1 MTASAQPQAV
11 PAAREVT
18 QAERQ
23 LRCALVWNETLQF
36 EEQLPSPA
44 PVGFG
49 DGQLFPLPDGVI
61 AESSLVVLEPA
72 GNGYR
77 LRISPALGGSVWIAG
92 RRTQIDELRS
102 AGVVELGPDDYGI
115 VTLGPV
121 ALFFQHV
128 RAAKP
133 PPRQLAN
140 LDAGVVAS
148 MGLAFFLCASLFVM
162 LFLARRMDPPS
173 DDPLELNADLVA
185 EFLVTPPPE
194 DILQQLAPE
203 SGTNVEDPGLHG
215 REETGGR
222 AHEGDEGRVGH
233 ENASQEN
240 TEVEGEVTDRVATK
254 VRNMGLLGALS
265 GGGEGNAISAAL
277 DAPTVSDILGG
288 TGAVSTIVGR
298 GSRGAGLR
306 GTGGGGGGDGP
317 GSLFGAGNVGTGI
330 GAGNGSGV
338 GRGRGGIGARGREAH
353 EVRISVSSGTPTVNG
368 YLSPEQINRVVR
380 ANQAAIR
387 YCYEVEVQRQ
397 PNLSGRVSIAWQ
409 IDLAGR
415 VTTARVD
422 SSTLHNAGVEG
433 CMVRQIRRWR
443 FPEPDGGQV
452 RVSYPFIF
460 GVQGG

>member
-36 EEQLPSPA
+36 EEQLPLPA

-77 LRISPALGGSVWIAG
+77 LRISPALVGSVWIAG

-173 DDPLELNADLVA
+173 HDPLELNADLVA

-288 TGAVSTIVGR
+288 TGAVSTI
-298 GSRGAGLR
+298 
-306 GTGGGGGGDGP
+306 
-317 GSLFGAGNVGTGI
+317 
-330 GAGNGSGV
+330 V